1 MKPQAD
7 AAGFSL
13 LEVVFAIGILTVAV
27 LGLAGV
33 MAGGLRQLNSSP
45 SSVIAAQKAAQA
57 VEAVFAARDSH
68 SVTWDQVRNVSGSSG
83 SDGGIFVDGT
93 QPLTLAG
100 PDGLVNT
107 VDDSDATETMVL
119 AGPDNEVGTDDD
131 RSVPLD
137 GFMREIVIR
146 DVPGEGGRLRS
157 VTVTVTY
164 PSGATHET
172 YRLITYISAY
182 A

>member
-1 MKPQAD
+1 MKPSKRD
-7 AAGFSL
+7 AGFSL
-13 LEVVFAIGILTVAV
+13 LEVVFAISILTVAV

-68 SVTWDQVRNVSGSSG
+68 MVTWDQVRNVYGSSG
-83 SDGGIFVDGT
+83 SDGGIFLDGT
-93 QPLTLAG
+93 QSLKLPG
-100 PDGLVNT
+100 SDGLVNT
-107 VDDSDATETMVL
+107 ADDSSATETMLL

-131 RSVPLD
+131 RSVSLD
-137 GFMREIVIR
+137 GFLREIAIR
-146 DVPGEGGRLRS
+146 DVPGENGRLRS
-157 VTVTVTY
+157 VTVTITF
-164 PSGATHET
+164 PSGATRESYT
-172 YRLITYISAY
+172 LTTYISAY

>member
-1 MKPQAD
+1 MKPQTN

-13 LEVVFAIGILTVAV
+13 LEVVFAISILTVAV

-68 SVTWDQVRNVSGSSG
+68 MVAWEQVRNVYGGSGN
-83 SDGGIFVDGT
+83 DGGIFLDGT
-93 QPLTLAG
+93 QPLTLPG
-100 PDGLVNT
+100 SDGLVNT
-107 VDDSDATETMVL
+107 ADDPDATETMVL

-131 RSVPLD
+131 RIVSLD
-137 GFMREIVIR
+137 GFQREIVIR
-146 DVPGEGGRLRS
+146 DVPGGDGRLRS

-164 PSGATHET
+164 RSGATHEVYT
-172 YRLITYISAY
+172 LTTYISAY